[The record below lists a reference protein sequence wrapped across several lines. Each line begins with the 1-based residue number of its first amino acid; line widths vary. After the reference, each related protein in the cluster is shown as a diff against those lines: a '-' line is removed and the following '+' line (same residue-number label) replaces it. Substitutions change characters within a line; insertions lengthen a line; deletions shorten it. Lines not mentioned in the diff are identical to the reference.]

1 MWNTDTV
8 YLQTVVETNV
18 YGSLSQAWTNGTAVL
33 CDVQDIS
40 KDYAFKN
47 YGLTDANEMR
57 QIFDHTLSAWKV
69 GDQVSYNS
77 LQWIVRKAITNMD
90 KIGASNH
97 IYVIISQVI

>member
-18 YGSLSQAWTNGTAVL
+18 YGSISQVWTNGTEVL

-57 QIFDHTLSAWKV
+57 QIFAPTGSLFVV
-69 GDQVSYNS
+69 GNQVSWNS
-77 LQWIVRKAITNMD
+77 SQWLTRLVNDSHD
-90 KIGASNH
+90 KLGASNH
-97 IYVIISQVI
+97 CYIIVSKVI